1 MKKSV
6 ILVMATLLAACH
18 DGGGHHHNDDVIVKP
33 VTPEIAMPGA
43 VQTWAAGGNTA
54 VAYAGDDNDDILKFT
69 LDTNGAIT
77 AVNFDNRN
85 YARQGNQNEYAH
97 KDVKETRTLNL
108 VTLGRDAGM
117 RYADF
122 GYAMETERDIT
133 STERD
138 FYVFAGGDATKE
150 LRRSDLN
157 GATYT
162 GTAVAYIESDMQN
175 SVKNQISQTD
185 DAQLVVDANGNRTMS
200 MNFSNADKPWYDVVV
215 TNGKI
220 ALSGGDNVAAEF
232 KVDGMVMDSSYES
245 VNAYGDTT
253 AQEVVYRVGAEY
265 ENKITGREV
274 EFDAA
279 FGGVRQ

>member
-6 ILVMATLLAACH
+6 VLVMATLLAACH

-33 VTPEIAMPGA
+33 VTPAIAMPES
-43 VQTWAAGGNTA
+43 VQTWAAGGTSATA
-54 VAYAGDDNDDILKFT
+54 KSQDEVFKFT
-69 LDTNGAIT
+69 IDNNGAIT
-77 AVNFDNRN
+77 NVNLDKRD
-85 YARQGNQNEYAH
+85 YARQGDKNEYVHRDAE
-97 KDVKETRTLNL
+97 ETRTLNL

-122 GYAMETERDIT
+122 GYAMETERDVA

-138 FYVFAGGDATKE
+138 FYVFAGGDASKE
-150 LRRSDLN
+150 LARKDLN

-162 GTAVAYIESDMQN
+162 GTAVAYIEADTQTT
-175 SVKNQISQTD
+175 VANQISQTD